1 MVVGYWVLGIGY
13 WLLAIGCWTLAI
25 GCWLQAVGIKL
36 QFMNHFNTGN
46 MGNTNKPLVIFFVL
60 AFVIAWS
67 LMGLAIVNHYGLVD
81 FAPPVEPFL
90 ILGSW
95 VPNLAA
101 FMVVA
106 WVLKRKGGIRKLFL
120 GWTQYRVAPQWYLVI
135 LSPVFIGILTILF
148 FHRIYGYSPIAET
161 LLDPASLVA
170 ILVFTTITGA
180 MGEELGWRGFALPW
194 LQTRFSAL
202 GASLVL
208 GVLWS
213 LWHLPLWFAGL
224 GFEVIPYWAY
234 FLVGVSF
241 TVLATWVCNNTRGSL
256 LMASLF
262 HLTLN
267 VSVNMFDS
275 RAFPLHA
282 MLFILYAGIVTL
294 VAGPRHLS
302 RKGAPPINESDK
314 TWETGSLK

>member
-1 MVVGYWVLGIGY
+1 M
-13 WLLAIGCWTLAI
+13 
-25 GCWLQAVGIKL
+25 
-36 QFMNHFNTGN
+36 
-46 MGNTNKPLVIFFVL
+46 MGNTDIRNSAEAANKSAKIQSDKPLVIFFGL
-60 AFVIAWS
+60 AFVIAWG
-67 LMGLAIVNHYGLVD
+67 LMSLAIVNHYGWME

-106 WVLKRKGGIRKLFL
+106 WVLRRKGGIRKLFL
-120 GWTQYRVAPQWYLVI
+120 GWIRYRVAPVWYLVI
-135 LSPVFIGILTILF
+135 LSPILIGILTIQLF
-148 FHRIYGYSPIAET
+148 YLIYGYSPFSEA
-161 LLDPASLVA
+161 LLDPSTLVA
-170 ILVFTTITGA
+170 LLVFTTITGA

-194 LQTRFSAL
+194 LQKRFTAL

-234 FLVGVSF
+234 FLVGISF

-256 LMASLF
+256 LLASLF

-275 RAFPLHA
+275 KAFPLHA
-282 MLFILYAGIVTL
+282 MLFILFAVIVILT
-294 VAGPRHLS
+294 AGPRHLS
-302 RKGAPPINESDK
+302 RKGAPPIDERDR
-314 TWETGSLK
+314 TWIE